1 MVYFR
6 LGKCTICHTRLSP
19 GNIYTLKNCNHTYHK
34 NCITR
39 WIEGGSETCP
49 RCRTH
54 ATLDDIKQLF
64 IEEAGD
70 DSQESDDD
78 EFTESTSNVVIRT
91 PTLLN
96 AKIQVLVRDLNN
108 SKFTLEMQPN
118 NTILDMKNKVYERK
132 GQTVEE
138 QRLIYSGQLLK
149 DNYKLSHYKI
159 GNNCIVD
166 LVMRQ
171 NGGEMY

>member
-91 PTLLN
+91 PT
-96 AKIQVLVRDLNN
+96 
-108 SKFTLEMQPN
+108 PN

-138 QRLIYSGQLLK
+138 QRL
-149 DNYKLSHYKI
+149 
-159 GNNCIVD
+159 V
-166 LVMRQ
+166 R
-171 NGGEMY
+171 EMWF